1 VLSIGDTSFL
11 QITARSEAMHEGF
24 AYTSGRVHTRNHP
37 IAGRIMPPK
46 NSDGTWVDGGAVR
59 VEAKLRLP
67 EGTPFGTWSA
77 FWMLPSDKV
86 PSIIFSTA
94 PYGIQY
100 SILYPVLINPVLSL
114 NRSKTDGA
122 KAVN

>member
-1 VLSIGDTSFL
+1 MSHNFTVDSTPLTHDILTVLTLALSAFRPDNVKVVVEKDTSFL

-46 NSDGTWVDGGAVR
+46 NSDRTWVDGGAVR
-59 VEAKLRLP
+59 VEAKLKLP
-67 EGTPFGTWSA
+67 EGTPSGTWPA

-86 PSIIFSTA
+86 
-94 PYGIQY
+94 
-100 SILYPVLINPVLSL
+100 
-114 NRSKTDGA
+114 RD
-122 KAVN
+122 